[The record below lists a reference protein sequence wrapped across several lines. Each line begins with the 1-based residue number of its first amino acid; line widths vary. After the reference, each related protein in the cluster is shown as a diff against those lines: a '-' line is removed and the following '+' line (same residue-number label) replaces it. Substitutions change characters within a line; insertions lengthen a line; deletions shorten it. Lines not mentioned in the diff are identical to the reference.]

1 MQLSDLFPQA
11 ALTNCEMT
19 RSDHC
24 PILMD
29 VNYLRGTHGG
39 QAVHKRRFEARWLQ
53 EDTVEE
59 IIKIAWARAA
69 ARGEGP
75 KLMEKVNEVHEELH
89 QWDKEVLKRPTSRI
103 KALQKDLEHLRREP
117 MNEVNSAAQKE
128 VMIKIELLLEQEE
141 IHWVQRA

>member
-1 MQLSDLFPQA
+1 MQWLDLFPQA

-19 RSDHC
+19 RSDHR

-59 IIKIAWARAA
+59 IIKIAWQEQQHM
-69 ARGEGP
+69 GKGP
-75 KLMEKVNEVHEELH
+75 
-89 QWDKEVLKRPTSRI
+89 S
-103 KALQKDLEHLRREP
+103 
-117 MNEVNSAAQKE
+117 
-128 VMIKIELLLEQEE
+128 
-141 IHWVQRA
+141 

>member
-1 MQLSDLFPQA
+1 M
-11 ALTNCEMT
+11 
-19 RSDHC
+19 
-24 PILMD
+24 
-29 VNYLRGTHGG
+29 
-39 QAVHKRRFEARWLQ
+39 
-53 EDTVEE
+53 EE

-103 KALQKDLEHLRREP
+103 KALRKDLERLRRGP